1 MAGLLL
7 FFGMFLVFVG
17 FIFIS
22 VKINNLKYRAKQHIL
37 KNTGISSSEI
47 NAGIT
52 NAFEEKHVKKLI
64 SEHPNFTEESLKD
77 NLKEYTENLFNRNSI
92 SQFSQTVNE
101 KIQKDSKLDLMQTMQ
116 FVRCNINYYAN
127 SKLSAI
133 VTYTDNRDEYNIY
146 LNCSIIEEQIQL
158 ERYQISKGA
167 VVGF

>member
-1 MAGLLL
+1 
-7 FFGMFLVFVG
+7 
-17 FIFIS
+17 
-22 VKINNLKYRAKQHIL
+22 
-37 KNTGISSSEI
+37 
-47 NAGIT
+47 
-52 NAFEEKHVKKLI
+52 
-64 SEHPNFTEESLKD
+64 
-77 NLKEYTENLFNRNSI
+77 
-92 SQFSQTVNE
+92 
-101 KIQKDSKLDLMQTMQ
+101 MQTMQ